1 MLVPM
6 QCPGC
11 AAQQQKNRD
20 NPGSRDAGMRALK
33 IGGGSAAPCKPVRRA
48 PLQPAE
54 DRESDL
60 LEKRPEEDKRP
71 NGQLE

>member
-1 MLVPM
+1 MLIPM

-20 NPGSRDAGMRALK
+20 DPGRRDAGMRAMK
-33 IGGGSAAPCKPVRRA
+33 IGRGSAASCKPVRRA
-48 PLQPAE
+48 PVQSAE

-60 LEKRPEEDKRP
+60 LEKRPEKDKRP
-71 NGQLE
+71 DSQLN